1 MATQQERIRRC
12 LSSLIVRFP
21 FYGALALRLEHKVL
35 GAKEADAVRL
45 QTAATDGKRIF
56 YRAQFLQRM
65 SDQDLTF
72 LIAHETL
79 HAALSHPL
87 RGSDKDDTEAWNI
100 ASDDTVNRLL
110 GKEVRA

>member
-1 MATQQERIRRC
+1 V
-12 LSSLIVRFP
+12 LLVRFP
-21 FYGALALRLEHKVL
+21 FYGSLALRLEHRVL
-35 GAKEADAVRL
+35 SAKEADSIRL

-79 HAALSHPL
+79 HAALPTRFEAL
-87 RGSDKDDTEAWNI
+87 TKMTQKRGT
-100 ASDDTVNRLL
+100 
-110 GKEVRA
+110 